1 MKNIVWQDEEQ
12 YRQLYESEKEYG
24 AGSLGNLN
32 EVVDVINKYH
42 VKSMLD
48 FGCGQNCHLIN
59 ALKKSCDI
67 TIYGYDFAIVNETE
81 YVSNRIIPEKVD
93 LIVSTDCLE
102 HVPTKELPL
111 CWQIFNNLSPKVMFH
126 VISTR
131 LARQILPDGT
141 NAHKTVESVDWWFQT
156 MLNNFPKYKVY
167 NKSTEEII
175 KNQQAC
181 FLLELN
187 DV

>member
-1 MKNIVWQDEEQ
+1 MENIVWQDEEQ
-12 YRQLYESEKEYG
+12 YRQLYELKREYG
-24 AGSLGNLN
+24 TGGQGKLN
-32 EVVDVINKYH
+32 EVLEIIDKYSI
-42 VKSMLD
+42 KSMLD

-59 ALKKSCDI
+59 ALRKSCDI

-81 YVSNRIIPEKVD
+81 YVSNRIIPDKVD

-126 VISTR
+126 VVCTR
-131 LARQILPDGT
+131 LAGQILPDGT
-141 NAHKTVESVDWWFQT
+141 NAHKTVESADWWFKV
-156 MLNNFPKYKVY
+156 MSNNFPKYKVH
-167 NKSTEEII
+167 NKSTEKHI
-175 KNQQAC
+175 KNQHAY

-187 DV
+187 